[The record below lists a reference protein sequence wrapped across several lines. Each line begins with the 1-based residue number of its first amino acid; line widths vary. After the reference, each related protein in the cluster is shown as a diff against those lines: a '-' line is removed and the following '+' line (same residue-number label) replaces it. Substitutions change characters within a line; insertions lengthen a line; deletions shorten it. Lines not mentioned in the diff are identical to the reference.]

1 MALIGSFED
10 RTLIEMALSGRSE
23 CFSALMDRH
32 VTAVRRCITSI
43 VRNTSDVDDL
53 VQDTF
58 LKAWAHLYT
67 FRFEASFRT
76 WITRVAV
83 NESLALYRRQ
93 RSRPFCSTSEN
104 LEAFRSHYESPAEAL
119 ARSEIHSRVRAA
131 IARLPN
137 KYREILTLCDLE
149 QLSVQETAGRL
160 KSSISL
166 VKTRLF
172 RVRRMLSTA
181 LHDVGP
187 DNRADRLIRAATPEL
202 AR

>member
-1 MALIGSFED
+1 MTPIATFED
-10 RTLIEMALSGRSE
+10 RTLIEMALAGQSE
-23 CFSALMDRH
+23 CFSALMERH
-32 VTAVRRCITSI
+32 VTAVRRCITST

-58 LKAWAHLYT
+58 LKAWTHLCT

-83 NESLALYRRQ
+83 NESLASYRRQ
-93 RSRPFCSTSEN
+93 RSRPFCLTSEN
-104 LEAFRSHYESPAEAL
+104 LEAFRSDYESPAEVL
-119 ARSEIHSRVRAA
+119 ARSELHSRVHAA

-149 QLSVQETAGRL
+149 QLSAQETARRL

-172 RVRRMLSTA
+172 RARRMLSTA
-181 LHDVGP
+181 LDEIGP
-187 DNRADRLIRAATPEL
+187 VNRADRLIRAATPEL

>member
-1 MALIGSFED
+1 MAPIASFED
-10 RTLIEMALSGRSE
+10 RTLIEMALAGQSE

-58 LKAWAHLYT
+58 LKAWARLCT

-83 NESLALYRRQ
+83 NESLASYRRQ
-93 RSRPFCSTSEN
+93 RSRPSCSTPEN
-104 LEAFRSHYESPAEAL
+104 LEAFPSHCESPEEAL
-119 ARSEIHSRVRAA
+119 ARSEIRLTVHAA
-131 IARLPN
+131 IARLPG
-137 KYREILTLCDLE
+137 KYRDVLTLCDLE
-149 QLSVQETAGRL
+149 QLGAEETAGRL
-160 KSSISL
+160 KSSIPL

-172 RVRRMLSTA
+172 RARRMLSAA
-181 LHDVGP
+181 LHRSARMARRSV
-187 DNRADRLIRAATPEL
+187 RAREP
-202 AR
+202 

>member
-1 MALIGSFED
+1 MAPIASFED

-32 VTAVRRCITSI
+32 VAAVRRCITSI
-43 VRNTSDVDDL
+43 VRNASDVDAL

-58 LKAWAHLYT
+58 LKVWAHLCT

-93 RSRPFCSTSEN
+93 RCRPCCSAPEN
-104 LEAFRSHYESPAEAL
+104 LEAFPSGCESPEEAL
-119 ARSEIHSRVRAA
+119 ARSEIRLTLHAA
-131 IARLPN
+131 IATLPR
-137 KYREILTLCDLE
+137 KYRDVLTLCDLE
-149 QLSVQETAGRL
+149 QLGAQETAERL
-160 KSSISL
+160 KSSIPL

-172 RVRRMLSTA
+172 RARRMLSAA
-181 LHDVGP
+181 LHRSP
-187 DNRADRLIRAATPEL
+187 RMARRRLRAR
-202 AR
+202 